1 MSTFDIELEK
11 NADGEY
17 VMPTGGIANFYFTD
31 VDEDDDDNVDDY
43 IYGPQKGIGNLKS
56 VAEKLA
62 EHGRGGD
69 DHMVHTESGEFVVP
83 VQIQK
88 ENPEL
93 VAKLK
98 AAFTE
103 YGLNPEQYVVGSDFN
118 SINPATG
125 QPEFFVK
132 LIKKAFKKVKRTVKK
147 VVSGVKKVVK
157 KVVKAIKPVVGTI
170 ATIVLTPVVGPIAAG
185 AIGGGIQGLVDGKGV
200 KGAIKGAIRG
210 AVTSGVVSGATGAIK
225 SIGNPNV
232 SVSQGFMSGVR
243 DGFGKTAVMN
253 NIAERIMPSVP
264 TSSERLMM
272 ISKPGMTWQQA
283 EGVTKYM
290 DTAKSQMATEGLSA
304 SARTTAEEI
313 AMEKALA
320 EVGYT
325 APQALTGDA
334 LKSAF
339 LNNPAAQTKFAEL
352 NKLNADANL
361 GMTPEQ
367 IMQEAIKQTGEASK
381 VAATS
386 SGLFNFK
393 QPDGSL
399 NLGKVATAAS
409 IGLPLIGAAT
419 GAFDPIPAEEIE
431 DPYGE
436 SPTTEEVD
444 EVQVGVPDEEVYV
457 DEEPFVQ
464 VSSGGVGQPTY
475 ADTSGG
481 YQTLISSGGVGQP
494 GSQPAFVDYE
504 GTTVGPNRAF
514 NPDLMGSFNNNIYYP
529 SQYQT
534 IPGYNPQVTGMSPAP
549 FYGYDEYGR
558 PIYSYYGT
566 PDVREANFVPGA
578 GPDGGQPQFVSAQ
591 DVQMA
596 AVGGPMTTDNF
607 PRRSGMIQGPGT
619 ETSDDIPAMLSDG
632 EFVMTARAVRGA
644 GGGDRQAGF
653 RKMYD
658 IMRAFE
664 GGAVA

>member
-1 MSTFDIELEK
+1 MSTFEIELEK

-31 VDEDDDDNVDDY
+31 VDQHGDDDVDDY
-43 IYGPQKGIGNLKS
+43 VYGPQAGIGNLKS

-62 EHGRGGD
+62 AHGRGND

-98 AAFTE
+98 NAIAE

-125 QPEFFVK
+125 QPEFFFK
-132 LIKKAFKKVKRTVKK
+132 LIKKVARKIKKTVKK

-157 KVVKAIKPVVGTI
+157 KVVNAIKPVVGTI
-170 ATIVLTPVVGPIAAG
+170 ATIALTPFVGPIAAG
-185 AIGGGIQGLVDGKGV
+185 AIGGGIQGLADGKGL
-200 KGAIKGAIRG
+200 KGAIKGA
-210 AVTSGVVSGATGAIK
+210 VTGGVTAGIFSGASGAIK

-232 SVSQGFMSGVR
+232 SMAQGFMSGVR
-243 DGFGKTAVMN
+243 DGFGKTAIMN
-253 NIAERIMPSVP
+253 SFAEKIMPSVP
-264 TSSERLMM
+264 TTSERLMM

-290 DTAKSQMATEGLSA
+290 NTAKSQMATEGLSA

-334 LKSAF
+334 LKTAF
-339 LNNPAAQTKFAEL
+339 LNNPAAQTKFTEL
-352 NKLNADANL
+352 TKLNASANL

-409 IGLPLIGAAT
+409 LALPIVGAAT

-436 SPTTEEVD
+436 GPTTEEVD
-444 EVQVGVPDEEVYV
+444 AVQVGVPVEEDYV
-457 DEEPFVQ
+457 DEPTTQ

-475 ADTSGG
+475 ADTNGG

-494 GSQPAFVDYE
+494 GTQPAFVDYA
-504 GTTVGPNRAF
+504 GTTVGPNQAF

-566 PDVREANFVPGA
+566 PDVRQANFVPGA
-578 GPDGGQPQFVSAQ
+578 GPDGGQPQFVTAQ

-607 PRRSGMIQGPGT
+607 PRRSGMIEGPGT